1 MFNELFVRQEGT
13 ARPVRVTV
21 LVDDDPRLTMDE
33 LEGMTNALCYA
44 HGIVT
49 SPISLPA
56 HLYAAADL
64 AKRGRNNF
72 KTEQSISAD
81 DSGSVSSGGEG
92 RGRFTNDGSEDYF
105 PRMSAELA
113 NKLKYK
119 FWA

>member
-1 MFNELFVRQEGT
+1 MS
-13 ARPVRVTV
+13 
-21 LVDDDPRLTMDE
+21 MDE
-33 LEGMTNALCYA
+33 LVGITNALCYA

-49 SPISLPA
+49 SPISLPP

-72 KTEQSISAD
+72 RTEH
-81 DSGSVSSGGEG
+81 GGEA
-92 RGRFTNDGSEDYF
+92 RKRFVNDGSEDYF

-113 NKLKYK
+113 NKLPHK

>member
-1 MFNELFVRQEGT
+1 MYRDLQQRNMRHVFLFKGT

-21 LVDDDPRLTMDE
+21 LVDDEPRMPMDE
-33 LEGMTNALCYA
+33 LEGVTNALCYA

-72 KTEQSISAD
+72 KTEQ
-81 DSGSVSSGGEG
+81 
-92 RGRFTNDGSEDYF
+92 
-105 PRMSAELA
+105 
-113 NKLKYK
+113 
-119 FWA
+119 